1 LKKPIKR
8 KRNNYMFLL
17 VCGVVLLLVL
27 IIFLTKQITSYNSN
41 NQPGDENISDNQT
54 VSSEQNEQSQEFMN
68 YIIPIES
75 RKKAPEFV
83 LNSIDDETV
92 TLKSLNGKIVLLDFT
107 ATWCS
112 WCERQAPDLVELYKN
127 YNNKGFTVLSI
138 DCKEDLQTV
147 KNKYSISKNIYP
159 ILLDQTGDIANS
171 YSIQGYPAFFL
182 IDKNGNIAYNQSG
195 YKEDMKDIVG
205 NIIEYINNKE

>member
-1 LKKPIKR
+1 LEKPLKR

-17 VCGVVLLLVL
+17 ICGVVILLVL

-41 NQPGDENISDNQT
+41 NPSGDENISDNQT
-54 VSSEQNEQSQEFMN
+54 ISSDQNIQSQEFMN
-68 YIIPIES
+68 YIIPKES
-75 RKKAPEFV
+75 RSKAADFV
-83 LNSIDDETV
+83 LNSIDYKTV
-92 TLKSLNGKIVLLDFT
+92 SLSSLKGKIVLLDFT
-107 ATWCS
+107 ATWCG
-112 WCERQAPDLVELYKN
+112 WCEKQAPDLVELYKN
-127 YNNKGFTVLSI
+127 YSRKGFTVLSI

-147 KNKYSISKNIYP
+147 KNKYSVNKNVYP
-159 ILLDQTGDIANS
+159 ILLDQSGDIANS